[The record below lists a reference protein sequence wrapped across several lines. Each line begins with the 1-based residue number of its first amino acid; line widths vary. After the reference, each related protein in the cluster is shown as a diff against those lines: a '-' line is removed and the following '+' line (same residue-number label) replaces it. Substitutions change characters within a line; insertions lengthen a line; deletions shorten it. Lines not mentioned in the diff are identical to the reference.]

1 MQVSLYCTTI
11 DAKHDDACNCHCHN
25 SPLSLI
31 NQHVESINNVLYCMP
46 LPMNKGKLNKLN
58 KESAHADPRMILRWA
73 ARRLLPLPLNDN
85 PTIAMITFKP
95 KLARFRMLNMDGD
108 TIGLVKRQAY
118 DITGPTGNKGGKKS
132 HNTDRTGLHHRLHW
146 KRK

>member
-1 MQVSLYCTTI
+1 MRVSLYRTTI
-11 DAKHDDACNCHCHN
+11 NAKHDDPRDRHCHN

-31 NQHVESINNVLYCMP
+31 NQHAESINNVLYCML

-58 KESAHADPRMILRWA
+58 KEFAHADPRMILHWVA
-73 ARRLLPLPLNDN
+73 WQLLLLPLNDD

-108 TIGLVKRQAY
+108 TIGLVKKQAY
-118 DITGPTGNKGGKKS
+118 DINGSNGK
-132 HNTDRTGLHHRLHW
+132 
-146 KRK
+146 

>member
-1 MQVSLYCTTI
+1 MRVSLYRMTI
-11 DAKHDDACNCHCHN
+11 NAKHDDTRDRHCHN

-31 NQHVESINNVLYCMP
+31 NQHVKSINNVLYCML

-58 KESAHADPRMILRWA
+58 KEFAHMDPRMILRWA
-73 ARRLLPLPLNDN
+73 VRRLLPLPLNDN

-108 TIGLVKRQAY
+108 TIGLVKKQAY
-118 DITGPTGNKGGKKS
+118 DITGLTVNRGGKKS
-132 HNTDRTGLHHRLHW
+132 HNTDCTGLHNRLHW